1 VVGEVPGKR
10 KGPLLDAV
18 PHDAVAAQ
26 VAVPLV
32 EMTERFVVRTV
43 EVSGQWMIDLKRR
56 MVVFPV

>member
-1 VVGEVPGKR
+1 MVEEVPEKR

-26 VAVPLV
+26 VVVPLV